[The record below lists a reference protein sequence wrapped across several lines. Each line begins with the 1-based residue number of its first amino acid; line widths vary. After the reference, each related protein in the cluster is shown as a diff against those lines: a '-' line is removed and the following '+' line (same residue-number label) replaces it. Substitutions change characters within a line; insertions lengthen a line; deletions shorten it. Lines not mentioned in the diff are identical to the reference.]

1 MNKIPFYLILF
12 LSIIILVLLYNL
24 FINKNGFQERNN
36 LINQNKAFT
45 ERNNALKNSN
55 EELKFEIINAQDD
68 EEHIENQARESLN
81 LSMPEEQF
89 VKFEKIES
97 TSLESKKDE

>member
-1 MNKIPFYLILF
+1 MKKIPFYLILF

-55 EELKFEIINAQDD
+55 EELIFEIINAQDD

>member
-55 EELKFEIINAQDD
+55 EELIFEIINAQDD
-68 EEHIENQARESLN
+68 EEHIENQARERLN